1 VREDELRK
9 GAFLSTIVWLN
20 GASLD
25 RLNHPAHER
34 IISFQ
39 VKDQMTAALIANELV
54 LRLDT
59 LVKVL
64 VQLRWT
70 QMVIHSDHE
79 AHRDAVDRA

>member
-1 VREDELRK
+1 
-9 GAFLSTIVWLN
+9 
-20 GASLD
+20 
-25 RLNHPAHER
+25 
-34 IISFQ
+34 
-39 VKDQMTAALIANELV
+39 MTAALIANELV